1 MLVPAFAPVQID
13 WGMRTDRGRVRE
25 SNEDA
30 GVARPPLFVVADG
43 MGGHAAGET
52 ASAAVAG
59 RFGDPGP
66 DAVTPEWIT
75 DRLVRAN
82 HDIRSGAGGG
92 STVTGA
98 AIAER
103 DGDIHWLVFNI
114 GDSRAYLSRATG
126 LRRITVDHS
135 MVQEMVDAGTLSE
148 QDARSHPGRH
158 IITRAVGTA
167 AEPRPDFWW
176 VPVQPADRL
185 LLCSDGLT
193 GELDDATIAEI
204 LRRPQPA
211 QDIADQ
217 LTEAALAAGG
227 RDNITCV
234 VVDVGRTEDRVT
246 VERAPQV
253 GESG

>member
-1 MLVPAFAPVQID
+1 MLLPAVSPVQID
-13 WGMRTDRGRVRE
+13 WGVRTDRGRVRE

-30 GVARPPLFVVADG
+30 SVARPPLFVVADG

-52 ASAAVAG
+52 ASAAVAA
-59 RFGDPGP
+59 RFAGPGP
-66 DAVTPEWIT
+66 EVVTADWIT

-82 HDIRSGAGGG
+82 GDIRSGSGGG
-92 STVTGA
+92 STATGA

-103 DGDIHWLVFNI
+103 DGRIHWLVFNI
-114 GDSRAYLSRATG
+114 GDSRAYLARERG
-126 LRRITVDHS
+126 LHQITVDHS
-135 MVQEMVDAGTLSE
+135 LVQEIVDAGTLTA

-176 VPVQPADRL
+176 VPVQPGDRL

-193 GELDDATIAEI
+193 GELDDASIAEI
-204 LRRPQPA
+204 LGRPQPA

-234 VVDVGRTEDRVT
+234 VVALVPPTARVT
-246 VERAPQV
+246 GPGVVQV
-253 GESG
+253 GDSG